1 MAYMNPNTNNTNDN
15 QIEIINNNSLEKDIG
30 FIFWENKF
38 VNYLNMNIKDYLDYY
53 NEIKNPL
60 NKFVSVDQ
68 NYYDMIKNNF
78 IKTIVLITNL
88 SIYCTNLRLKI
99 KEIFLDNIIIIKNI
113 FQNNDKNKD
122 KKEDKFISFA
132 NKNVLLLFEMI
143 NTKIN

>member
-1 MAYMNPNTNNTNDN
+1 MAYMSPNTNNTNDN

-30 FIFWENKF
+30 FILWENKF
-38 VNYLNMNIKDYLDYY
+38 ANYLNMNIKDYLNYY

-68 NYYDMIKNNF
+68 NYYDLIKNNF

-99 KEIFLDNIIIIKNI
+99 KEIFFDNILIIKNL

-132 NKNVLLLFEMI
+132 NKNVLLLIEMI